1 MEPFIK
7 VENICKT
14 FSRNNK
20 QNTEVLK
27 GISFQVNKGECLGIV
42 GESGSGKSTL
52 ARIMLGLIP
61 ATDGKIIING
71 EEQKGIRL
79 GSQMVFQNPNESFNP
94 RKTIGY
100 GVGEGLKNKGVPQDE
115 IDEKIDYLF
124 DMCGLQRELKNKY
137 PHQISGG
144 QCQRAAIARA
154 LAMKPDI
161 LVCDEATSA
170 LDVTVQK
177 QVIELLQELRRKQNL
192 TIIFISHN
200 MALVEMFCDRAILIE
215 NGTTKRTFGP
225 T

>member
-14 FSRNNK
+14 FSRNDK

-61 ATDGKIIING
+61 ATKGKVIING
-71 EEQKGIRL
+71 KEQKGIRL

-100 GVGEGLKNKGVPQDE
+100 GVGEGLKIRGYHRTK
-115 IDEKIDYLF
+115 L
-124 DMCGLQRELKNKY
+124 
-137 PHQISGG
+137 
-144 QCQRAAIARA
+144 
-154 LAMKPDI
+154 
-161 LVCDEATSA
+161 
-170 LDVTVQK
+170 
-177 QVIELLQELRRKQNL
+177 
-192 TIIFISHN
+192 
-200 MALVEMFCDRAILIE
+200 
-215 NGTTKRTFGP
+215 TKR
-225 T
+225 